1 MQSIIKI
8 GLASDLA
15 RGFWLVLILSV
26 LAGSATGQQQPQS
39 PDEVLRI
46 NTELVQTGVT
56 VFDKQG
62 RFVDGLKKED
72 FELRVDGRAVNI
84 EFFETIIAGSERDR
98 VARITPAKNEPIAPS
113 TVSFRQRTVVFFLD
127 DRHLSLDGSVRTRQT
142 LFDFIDKKMG
152 PNDLVAITSASGRI
166 GFLQQF
172 TDNKEVLRAAVG
184 RIGHVPYVVS
194 DYGGNPG
201 ARMTEYMALTIER
214 KNDANVFEF
223 YVQDCMKW
231 APRSFSRVG
240 SSATRRHCEVEVQNR
255 ARGVLLQA
263 GTATSATYYS
273 LQTLLDSAEKM
284 PGSKLAFFISDGF
297 LADTGARGQIGLDHL
312 SRISDRARRAGVVI
326 YTIDARGLTS
336 NALDATG
343 DTPFDTGGLLDRA
356 NAREVA
362 ASQDALN
369 ALAVDTGGRALFNKN
384 TFDHFINEALDE
396 TSRYYLIA
404 WRPAANDEKNEQLRK
419 LEVRVVNQPQL
430 TVRSARGF
438 VNTPAMAEAKE
449 ERAPKE
455 EKGTKQEPKADSQLR
470 NALNEFYPRHALP
483 LQLSLTYLDTPT
495 NGMVLTSSIQ
505 APAEVLN
512 YGADGKDPAQLSI
525 AGVVLN
531 DQGKPA
537 ASFKTDLK
545 VNPAPST
552 GGDNNL
558 PAIIYNHPSPL
569 KPGIYQVRVA
579 ARDAGSGIVGSAS
592 QWVVVPDLSMRQLSL
607 SSLILGLENVSGKG
621 AEIGRMQWSVDKRF
635 AHGSHLR
642 FMTFIYNA
650 ARAATATNLAA
661 QVRVYRDGQAVISSP
676 FKKVPSGSDVDQAR
690 VPFTE
695 DINLAA
701 LQAGR
706 YVLQVTVEDRAANKS
721 VSQQSVFYVQ

>member
-1 MQSIIKI
+1 MNSTINTGSASI
-8 GLASDLA
+8 
-15 RGFWLVLILSV
+15 FCLVLIVSL
-26 LAGSATGQQQPQS
+26 LGSSARGQQGATQPQS
-39 PDEVLRI
+39 PDEILRI

-72 FELRVDGRAVNI
+72 FELRVDGRAVSI
-84 EFFETIIAGSERDR
+84 EFFENIIAGSQRDR
-98 VARITPAKNEPIAPS
+98 VARTNINNEPIAPS
-113 TVSFRQRTVVFFLD
+113 YRRRTIVFFLD
-127 DRHLSLDGSVRTRQT
+127 DRHLSLEGSTRTRQT
-142 LFDFIDKKMG
+142 LLDFIDKKMG
-152 PNDLVAITSASGRI
+152 SNDLVAITSASGRI

-201 ARMTEYMALTIER
+201 ARMTEYMALTIES

-240 SSATRRHCEVEVQNR
+240 SGATRRHCEVEVQNR

-263 GTATSATYYS
+263 SAATSATYYS
-273 LQTLLDSAEKM
+273 LKTLLESAEKM

-297 LADTGARGQIGLDHL
+297 LADTGPRGQIGPDHL

-369 ALAVDTGGRALFNKN
+369 ALALDTGGRALFNQN
-384 TFDHFINEALDE
+384 TFDHFINEAVDE

-404 WRPAANDEKNEQLRK
+404 WRPAASDEKNEQLRK
-419 LEVRVVNQPQL
+419 LEVRVISRADL

-438 VNTPAMAEAKE
+438 VNNPTLAAATE
-449 ERAPKE
+449 ERVGKE
-455 EKGTKQEPKADSQLR
+455 TKVNKQETKTDSQLR
-470 NALNEFYPRHALP
+470 NALSEFYPRHALP

-505 APAEVLN
+505 ASAQVLT
-512 YGADGKDPAQLSI
+512 YGADGNEPAQLSI
-525 AGVVLN
+525 AGMVLN

-545 VNPAPST
+545 VNPASSNPDQT
-552 GGDNNL
+552 L

-579 ARDAGSGIVGSAS
+579 ARDGRSGIVGSAS
-592 QWVVVPDLSMRQLSL
+592 QWIVIPDLSTRQLSL
-607 SSLILGLENVSGKG
+607 SSLILGLETVSGKG
-621 AEIGRMQWSVDKRF
+621 AETGRMQWSVDKRF
-635 AHGSHLR
+635 ARSSHLR

-650 ARAATATNLAA
+650 ARATNLAA
-661 QVRVYRDGQAVISSP
+661 QVQVYKEGQAVIASP

-695 DINLAA
+695 DMDLAA
-701 LQAGR
+701 LQSGR
-706 YVLQVTVEDRAANKS
+706 YVLQVTVEDRTANKS

>member
-1 MQSIIKI
+1 MNSTINK
-8 GLASDLA
+8 
-15 RGFWLVLILSV
+15 RVFWLPLILCA
-26 LAGSATGQQQPQS
+26 LAVSAHGQQGVVQPQS

-46 NTELVQTGVT
+46 NTELVQTGVI

-62 RFVDGLKKED
+62 RFVDRLKKED
-72 FELRVDGRAVNI
+72 FELRVDGRVVNI
-84 EFFETIIAGSERDR
+84 EFFENIIAGSQRDR
-98 VARITPAKNEPIAPS
+98 VTRTAANTEPIAP
-113 TVSFRQRTVVFFLD
+113 TAVSFRQRTIVFFLD
-127 DRHLSLDGSVRTRQT
+127 DRHLSLEGTTRTRQT
-142 LFDFIDKKMG
+142 ILDFIDKRMG
-152 PNDLVAITSASGRI
+152 QNDLVAVTSASGRI

-184 RIGHVPYVVS
+184 RIGHVPYMAS
-194 DYGGNPG
+194 DFGGNPG
-201 ARMTEYMALTIER
+201 APMTEYMALTIER
-214 KNDANVFEF
+214 KNDSNVFEF

-231 APRSFSRVG
+231 APKIPSRVG
-240 SSATRRHCEVEVQNR
+240 AGAIRKHCEVEVQNR
-255 ARGVLLQA
+255 ARGVLQQA
-263 GTATSATYYS
+263 GAATSATYYS
-273 LQTLLDSAEKM
+273 LKTLLESAEKM

-297 LADTGARGQIGLDHL
+297 LADTGPRGQIGADHL
-312 SRISDRARRAGVVI
+312 LRITDRARRAGVVI

-343 DTPFDTGGLLDRA
+343 STPFDSGGWLDSANGRA
-356 NAREVA
+356 IA

-369 ALAVDTGGRALFNKN
+369 ALAVDTGGRALRNQN

-404 WRPAANDEKNEQLRK
+404 WRPAANDEKNDQLRK
-419 LEVRVVNQPQL
+419 LEVRVLNQPDL

-438 VNTPAMAEAKE
+438 VNSSSMAAATE

-455 EKGTKQEPKADSQLR
+455 VKGSKQETKADIQLR
-470 NALNEFYPRHALP
+470 NALSEFYPRHALP
-483 LQLSLTYLDTPT
+483 LQLSLTYLDTPN
-495 NGMVLTSSIQ
+495 NGMVLTSSVQ
-505 APAEVLN
+505 ASAQVLSH
-512 YGADGKDPAQLSI
+512 GMDGKDPAQLSI

-545 VNPAPST
+545 VNPASST
-552 GGDNNL
+552 RQDQSL
-558 PAIIYNHPSPL
+558 PEIIYNHPSPL

-579 ARDAGSGIVGSAS
+579 ARDAHSGIVGSAS
-592 QWVVVPDLSMRQLSL
+592 QWIVIPDLSMRQLSL
-607 SSLILGLENVSGKG
+607 SSLILGLETVSGKG
-621 AEIGRMQWSVDKRF
+621 AEAGRTQWSVDKRF

-650 ARAATATNLAA
+650 ARAAAAIDLAA
-661 QVRVYRDGQAVISSP
+661 QVQVYKDGQAVISSP
-676 FKKVPSGSDVDQAR
+676 FKKVPAGGDVDQAR

-695 DINLAA
+695 DINLGA
-701 LQAGR
+701 LQTGR

-721 VSQQSVFYVQ
+721 VSQQSVFYIQ

>member
-1 MQSIIKI
+1 MSVLS
-8 GLASDLA
+8 GSA
-15 RGFWLVLILSV
+15 RGQE
-26 LAGSATGQQQPQS
+26 GATQPQS
-39 PDEVLRI
+39 PDEILRI

-84 EFFETIIAGSERDR
+84 EFFENIIAGSQRDR
-98 VARITPAKNEPIAPS
+98 VARTAVSNEPIAPS
-113 TVSFRQRTVVFFLD
+113 AVSYRQRTIVFFLD
-127 DRHLSLDGSVRTRQT
+127 DRHLSLEGSIRTRQT
-142 LFDFIDKKMG
+142 LLDFIDKRMG
-152 PNDLVAITSASGRI
+152 QNDLVAITSASGHI

-184 RIGHVPYVVS
+184 RIGHVPYVAS
-194 DYGGNPG
+194 DYGSNPG
-201 ARMTEYMALTIER
+201 APMTEYMALTIER

-231 APRSFSRVG
+231 SPKIPSRVG
-240 SSATRRHCEVEVQNR
+240 AGAIRKHCEVQVQNR

-263 GTATSATYYS
+263 GAATSATYYS
-273 LQTLLDSAEKM
+273 LKTLLESAEKM

-297 LADTGARGQIGLDHL
+297 LADTGPRGQIGTDHL
-312 SRISDRARRAGVVI
+312 TRISDRARRAGVVI

-343 DTPFDTGGLLDRA
+343 NIAFDSGGWLDSANGRA
-356 NAREVA
+356 LA

-369 ALAVDTGGRALFNKN
+369 ALALDTGGRALRNQN

-404 WRPAANDEKNEQLRK
+404 WRPSANDEKNEQLRK
-419 LEVRVVNQPQL
+419 LEVRVINQPEL

-438 VNTPAMAEAKE
+438 VNNTSMTAATE
-449 ERAPKE
+449 ERASKAD
-455 EKGTKQEPKADSQLR
+455 KGSKPETKADSQLR
-470 NALNEFYPRHALP
+470 NALSDFYPRHALP
-483 LQLSLTYLDTPT
+483 LQLSLTYLDTPA

-505 APAEVLN
+505 APADALN
-512 YGADGKDPAQLSI
+512 YGADGKEPAQLSM
-525 AGVVLN
+525 AGVILN

-537 ASFKTDLK
+537 GSFKTDLK
-545 VNPAPST
+545 VNPAPP
-552 GGDNNL
+552 NIRHQAL

-579 ARDAGSGIVGSAS
+579 ARDARSGALGSAM
-592 QWVVVPDLSMRQLSL
+592 QWVVIPDLSTRQLSL

-621 AEIGRMQWSVDKRF
+621 AESGRMQWSVDKRF

-650 ARAATATNLAA
+650 ARAAAAADLAA
-661 QVRVYRDGQAVISSP
+661 QVRVYKDGQAVITSP
-676 FKKVPSGSDVDQAR
+676 FKKVPSASDVDQAR

-701 LQAGR
+701 LQSGR
-706 YVLQVTVEDRAANKS
+706 YVLQVTVEDRTANKS